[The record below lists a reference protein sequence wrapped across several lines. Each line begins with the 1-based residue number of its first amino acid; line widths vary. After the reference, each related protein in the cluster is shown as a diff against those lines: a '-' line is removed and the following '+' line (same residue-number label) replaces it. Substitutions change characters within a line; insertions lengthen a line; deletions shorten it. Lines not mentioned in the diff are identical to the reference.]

1 MLVIGC
7 DVGTQ
12 STKAILVDAEGTT
25 IGRSS
30 ATYPLTHPAPGW
42 ADQDPGD
49 WLTAVGAVISD
60 VVAQSGARSPEIT
73 GIGVAAQVDGIVAV
87 DRANQPLAP
96 ALIWMD
102 RRAVGELAEI
112 EERVSSERIRAIT
125 GANADPSHG
134 APKIAW
140 LRGHLPAPADAWLTP
155 AGFVVA
161 ALTGRRTI
169 DPTNASSLLLLDLE
183 EGTWSPELLEA
194 LRVDAAALGELLPST
209 AVAGGLRPDLAAA
222 WGVAP
227 DVSVVVGSGDEHAA
241 CVAAGVLAPG
251 LIGDITGTAEPVAAA
266 ATRPVRDP
274 DGLVETHRHVA
285 PDRWLVEHPGFVSA
299 GSVRW
304 LAEDVLGVEQAAIGG
319 LAGDAPVGAGGV
331 RFLPALGGAMTPRW
345 NPAVQGAFTGLAIG
359 HDRRHLARALLEGCA
374 FAVGDVV
381 DRLETLGLGGDTI
394 RVVGGGARD
403 RTWLQIKADVTGRR
417 IERLCEPEA
426 TALGAALTA
435 AVGLGWFPDL
445 QTAATATLRLDPA
458 VIEPHAPSVD
468 TYREIRA
475 EAHALF
481 DALEAVAARD
491 GRDAGGTAS

>member
-1 MLVIGC
+1 MDL
-7 DVGTQ
+7 
-12 STKAILVDAEGTT
+12 
-25 IGRSS
+25 
-30 ATYPLTHPAPGW
+30 
-42 ADQDPGD
+42 
-49 WLTAVGAVISD
+49 
-60 VVAQSGARSPEIT
+60 
-73 GIGVAAQVDGIVAV
+73 
-87 DRANQPLAP
+87 ANEPLAP
-96 ALIWMD
+96 APIWMD
-102 RRAVGELAEI
+102 RRAVAELGEATD
-112 EERVSSERIRAIT
+112 RVVPDRIREIT

-140 LRGHLPAPADAWLTP
+140 LRGHLGSPADAWLTP

-169 DPTNASSLLLLDLE
+169 DPTHASSLLLLDVE
-183 EGTWSPELLEA
+183 SGTWSTELLDA
-194 LRVDAAALGELLPST
+194 FGVDPTTLGELLPST
-209 AVAGGLRPDLAAA
+209 AIAGGLRTDRAAA
-222 WGVAP
+222 WGLP
-227 DVSVVVGSGDEHAA
+227 NDVPVVVGSGDEHAA
-241 CVAAGVLAPG
+241 CVAAGVVAPG
-251 LIGDITGTAEPVAAA
+251 VIGDITGTAEPVAAA
-266 ATRPVRDP
+266 AATPVRDP

-304 LAEDVLGVEQAAIGG
+304 LAEDVLGVEQAAIGA

-331 RFLPALGGAMTPRW
+331 RFVPALGGAMTPRW
-345 NPAVQGAFTGLAIG
+345 NPAIQGAFTGLAIG
-359 HDRRHLARALLEGCA
+359 HDRRHLARAVLEGCSL
-374 FAVGDVV
+374 AVADVV
-381 DRLETLGLGGDTI
+381 DRLEALGLGGDTI

-445 QTAATATLRLDPA
+445 QTAAATTLRLDPT
-458 VIEPHAPSVD
+458 VIEPDASRIE

-481 DALEAVAARD
+481 DALEGIAAPRE
-491 GRDAGGTAS
+491 RAGARGGAS